1 MSASAN
7 HSRGAC
13 MHTGTRPCAWL
24 AVAQLYA
31 AGHRPPAGR
40 RQMEPEE
47 AARAFRL
54 AGACLPGYLKLSF
67 FSSSHRRRTGQ
78 TAKCLLSR
86 TGIKA
91 NTCRSPRREHG
102 SCPCPPVLLG
112 RTLRYLEQ
120 RAPMWCGLAS
130 GCSVHL
136 SCGEPNGRGIQ
147 IKSTG
152 REARRV
158 T

>member
-1 MSASAN
+1 MRVAGSGTALCRRPPPARRQAADGAG
-7 HSRGAC
+7 RGS
-13 MHTGTRPCAWL
+13 PCIPLGGRLPAWL
-24 AVAQLYA
+24 
-31 AGHRPPAGR
+31 PKTI
-40 RQMEPEE
+40 
-47 AARAFRL
+47 F
-54 AGACLPGYLKLSF
+54 F